1 MEKEIIARMSAEELQ
16 RIRKDLLQEMNEL
29 EKQLVEKEKQIKPL
43 KDEFKEKINLLKAL
57 YDNDFIQ
64 KIDGFDVFVNEQGRG
79 FVEFIQGKD
88 RHPFYADSIF
98 RNEYDRLVWCEHD
111 KMFFEKWEDEEEW
124 GEEYFSNE

>member
-1 MEKEIIARMSAEELQ
+1 MEKEILKRMSNEELQ

-43 KDEFKEKINLLKAL
+43 KDEFKEKIQLLKVL
-57 YDNDFIQ
+57 YEGNNFIQ
-64 KIDGFDVFVNEQGRG
+64 KIDGFNVFANEVGG
-79 FVEFIQGKD
+79 FVELIQGND
-88 RHPFYADSIF
+88 RHPFYAEDIF
-98 RNEYDRLVWCEHD
+98 SNKYDHLVWCEHD